1 MFRLQWKPISELLDL
16 TTCQENTHILHTDNQ
31 IIFSRNFTSYKAFSG
46 KKGKPLLNRDNL
58 LVSGLRTHLTELLQ
72 AHLDNDVITV
82 PITTLFLTTVS
93 FLPLQEKQMNFQAFP
108 KSPSRFYSS
117 LIFIISGT
125 VWIWILSML
134 KMSLNMNLI
143 SGQFAERHLC

>member
-1 MFRLQWKPISELLDL
+1 M
-16 TTCQENTHILHTDNQ
+16 
-31 IIFSRNFTSYKAFSG
+31 
-46 KKGKPLLNRDNL
+46 LNRDNL
-58 LVSGLRTHLTELLQ
+58 LVSGLRTHLIELLQ
-72 AHLDNDVITV
+72 AHLDNGVISV

-108 KSPSRFYSS
+108 KSTSRFYSS

-134 KMSLNMNLI
+134 KM
-143 SGQFAERHLC
+143 